1 MQKFM
6 LILLMPLL
14 IAGNLAM
21 MEATPTSPA
30 IDKEIPP
37 YAKWGRM
44 AVEETKKKYSE
55 AKIVDYMYQG
65 SHTSDDVTVQTFKLW
80 LNEQDKE
87 FGVYVKIEHDRE
99 TDKVE
104 KITFEETDR

>member
-1 MQKFM
+1 MKKLM
-6 LILLMPLL
+6 LIFLMPLL
-14 IAGNLAM
+14 LAGNLAVV
-21 MEATPTSPA
+21 EATPAGPA
-30 IDKEIPP
+30 TDKEIPP

-44 AVEETKKKYSE
+44 AVKETMKEYPE

-65 SHTSDDVTVQTFKLW
+65 SHTSDDITVQTFKLW
-80 LNEQDKE
+80 LNENDKE

-99 TDKVE
+99 TEKVE